1 MTTSLPTTRLG
12 WTGMH
17 LTRAGF
23 GAWAIGGGGWAY
35 GWGNQDDTASI
46 AAIRR
51 AVESGINW
59 IDTAAVY
66 GLGHSEEVVAA
77 ALAGLPEADRPYVF
91 TKGGLVWDPADR
103 SAAPRRV
110 GAPAS
115 IRTEVEASLR
125 RLRVERIDLYQM
137 HWPAGDGTPPEE
149 YWQVFTDLKREGKIR
164 AAGLSNHGIFQLEAA
179 EQIGAVDAIQ
189 PPFNLIHRDAA
200 ADVLLWAR
208 EHEAG
213 VIVYSPM
220 ASGLLTAAFTAA
232 RAARLEPGDWR
243 AGHPDFT
250 EPAVSANLAL
260 ADALRPVADRHG
272 VTPAA
277 VAVAWTLTFPG
288 VTGAIVGARSP
299 RQVDGWLPA
308 AALELKD
315 DDLPDIAAAI
325 HATGAG
331 TGPASPPRTAGIHPD
346 FPVRTLSHRTAY
358 ASVRAA
364 NSAPKNATFI
374 TGGDPASTTP
384 GAASNSP
391 ACAGPGGR
399 TCSGVIRSSLSKRTF
414 SARNCATCI
423 SNADSSASSPADD
436 RKPASAEG
444 SPHPAESNYTSSPA
458 DDPRARCPIS
468 NKTGILP

>member
-17 LTRAGF
+17 LTRTGF

-35 GWGNQDDTASI
+35 AWGSQDDAASI
-46 AAIRR
+46 AAIRH

-91 TKGGLVWDPADR
+91 TKGGLVWDRADR

-110 GAPAS
+110 GAPTS

-137 HWPAGDGTPPEE
+137 HWPAEDGTPLEE

-164 AAGLSNHGIFQLEAA
+164 AAGLSNHGVFQLEEA
-179 EQIGAVDAIQ
+179 EQTGTVDAIQ
-189 PPFNLIHRDAA
+189 PPFSLIHRDAA
-200 ADVLLWAR
+200 DDVLLWAR

-213 VIVYSPM
+213 AIVYSPM
-220 ASGLLTAAFTAA
+220 ASGLLTGAFTVA

-243 AGHPDFT
+243 ASHPDFT
-250 EPAVSANLAL
+250 EPALPANLAL
-260 ADALRPVADRHG
+260 ADALRPVAERHG
-272 VTPAA
+272 VTAAA
-277 VAVAWTLTFPG
+277 VAVAWTLAFPG

-308 AALELKD
+308 ATLELKD
-315 DDLPDIAAAI
+315 DDLSDIAAAI
-325 HATGAG
+325 GATGAG
-331 TGPASPPRTAGIHPD
+331 TGPAL
-346 FPVRTLSHRTAY
+346 PVQ
-358 ASVRAA
+358 
-364 NSAPKNATFI
+364 
-374 TGGDPASTTP
+374 
-384 GAASNSP
+384 
-391 ACAGPGGR
+391 
-399 TCSGVIRSSLSKRTF
+399 
-414 SARNCATCI
+414 
-423 SNADSSASSPADD
+423 
-436 RKPASAEG
+436 
-444 SPHPAESNYTSSPA
+444 
-458 DDPRARCPIS
+458 
-468 NKTGILP
+468 